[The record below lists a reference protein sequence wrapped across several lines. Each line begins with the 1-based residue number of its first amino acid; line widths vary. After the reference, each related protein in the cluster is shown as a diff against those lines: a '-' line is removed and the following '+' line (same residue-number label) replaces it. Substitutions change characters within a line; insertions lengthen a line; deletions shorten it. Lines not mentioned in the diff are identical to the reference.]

1 MRKIFSLVF
10 VVFLVFEYYIYSS
23 DLNLT
28 KDLTLQIALVTILIS
43 ILFSIFII
51 KNKLAKIVSLIA
63 IVIIAIM
70 FFALELIAGGLRGST
85 DVSRT
90 WNINEFEIQS
100 VYQSPFAGPGYSY
113 MILREKYFFDM
124 FYKNLDETFPDEY
137 PEITK
142 NHCIVRFK
150 HVNKIFDL
158 CKSKQ
163 IK

>member
-10 VVFLVFEYYIYSS
+10 IIFLFFEYYIYSS

-28 KDLTLQIALVTILIS
+28 KDLTVQIALVTILIS
-43 ILFSIFII
+43 VFFSIFII
-51 KNKLAKIVSLIA
+51 KNKIAKIVSLIA
-63 IVIIAIM
+63 IVILAIM
-70 FFALELIAGGLRGST
+70 FLTVELIAGGLKGAT

-100 VYQSPFAGPGYSY
+100 VYQSPFAGSGYSY
-113 MILREKYFFDM
+113 IILREKYFFGM
-124 FYKNLDETFPDEY
+124 FYKNLDETFPDDY
-137 PEITK
+137 TEITK
-142 NHCIVRFK
+142 NNCIVRFK
-150 HVNKIFDL
+150 HVNKVFDL